1 MRPWAVIAKKE
12 IKEQL
17 RSRRTLLT
25 LIIVPFLVWVGVGLM
40 HAFMFGA
47 MTPGGPLAAPMD
59 IYLTVL
65 DPEDGNGTFGLAARE
80 IIMAVA
86 ANLSA
91 TVHEVPYE
99 EGRALVERG
108 EITLYIVIP
117 ENFTESLVETG
128 VGVVEIWIDP
138 TSPRASAAAAA
149 IEAGLSILE
158 QRRYEILADER
169 AIRAVPFTLLMLS
182 FMLIFSAMWGPMP
195 VITTSFAGEREKKTL
210 EVLLATPVKRTSIL
224 LGKLLAAGFA
234 AAIYMGSSVAGMGVY
249 NWLMIWATAG
259 AITRAGSMVL
269 TVEQGL
275 VVIAAALLVV
285 LLSASIGIVISCF
298 ARTTRD
304 AESYY
309 SALFTLP
316 MMLIAGTAM
325 MRFEDLPLALQLI
338 MLAIPFSHGVL
349 MINNT
354 LIYGKPWHVVA
365 ASALYMLAW
374 AVGALILGARLFERE
389 EIVETRKIKRPG
401 RLGLLAR
408 LRGRRSE
415 AG

>member
-1 MRPWAVIAKKE
+1 MRPWAIIAKKE

-40 HAFMFGA
+40 HAFLFGS
-47 MTPGGPLAAPMD
+47 MTPQGPLAAPMD
-59 IYLTVL
+59 MHLTVL
-65 DPEDGNGTFGLAARE
+65 DPEDGNGTFGLLAKE
-80 IIMAVA
+80 IILSVA
-86 ANLSA
+86 MNMSVN
-91 TVHEVPYE
+91 VHEVSYE
-99 EGRALVERG
+99 EGMRLVERS
-108 EITLYIVIP
+108 ETVLYVLIPEDFTENLTLYGFGIV
-117 ENFTESLVETG
+117 EM
-128 VGVVEIWIDP
+128 WIDP
-138 TSPRASAAAAA
+138 TSPRASTVASA

-158 QRRYEILADER
+158 QRRYEVRADMR

-195 VITTSFAGEREKKTL
+195 VITTSFAGERERKTL

-234 AAIYMGSSVAGMGVY
+234 AAIYMGSSIAGMGVY
-249 NWLMIWATAG
+249 NWLMSWATAG
-259 AITRAGSMVL
+259 ALAGAERAVL
-269 TVEQGL
+269 TAEQAL
-275 VVIAAALLVV
+275 VVIAAALLTV
-285 LLSASIGIVISCF
+285 LLSSSLGIVISCF

-325 MRFEDLPLALQLI
+325 MRFEDLPILMQAVV
-338 MLAIPFSHGVL
+338 LAIPFSHGVL
-349 MINNT
+349 MINNA

-365 ASALYMLAW
+365 ASASYMLAW
-374 AVGALILGARLFERE
+374 ALGALLVGAKLFERE
-389 EIVETRKIKRPG
+389 EIVETRKIRRPG
-401 RLGLLAR
+401 KRFGLR
-408 LRGRRSE
+408 PR
-415 AG
+415 